1 MGLSYS
7 QDLSGAAVNVG
18 LGRSQIGTATQTSIG
33 AGVTMGGINAQIARS
48 EDDNGT
54 AADVVQALEDLEHI
68 RRLMTALE
76 TREGLVG
83 LLEAADTAE
92 GVQIFIGAENQL
104 FGLSGCSMIV
114 APFRTEQRKIVGA
127 VGVVGPTRINY
138 ARIIPMVDYTAKIV
152 GRLIS

>member
-1 MGLSYS
+1 T
-7 QDLSGAAVNVG
+7 SG
-18 LGRSQIGTATQTSIG
+18 QTLIVRG
-33 AGVTMGGINAQIARS
+33 QANLL
-48 EDDNGT
+48 ED
-54 AADVVQALEDLEHI
+54 VQALEDLEHI